1 MKTKNTALCLLAGTL
16 IISLA
21 GCISQPSPAKPA
33 ERQVVIPQEYAK
45 LMKSPH
51 RIPFQKAWARP
62 KLIRKYD
69 KIMISTKVSPVQLK
83 NGVLAK
89 QNVRN
94 YLGKNKQDIVELA
107 EYTAK
112 SFKKAFNKSRKIG
125 IASKPGPKTMSLEF
139 AIVQAVPNKAVS
151 GAILSTWG
159 LVPGIGWLFTPINVK
174 LKGEI
179 DDLGGVTAM
188 ETIIRDSETGEM
200 LVVIADR
207 VKGKMAFFNAKNYTS
222 YGGARQVIDIWTR
235 NIVEA
240 LDQTKEGK
248 LVHIDKE
255 KTYVPLNF

>member
-1 MKTKNTALCLLAGTL
+1 MKLTNTVLWIVAGSTAVL
-16 IISLA
+16 MN

-33 ERQVVIPQEYAK
+33 EKQVVIPQEYAE

-83 NGVLAK
+83 NGTLAK
-89 QNVRN
+89 QNMRN
-94 YLGKNKQDIVELA
+94 YLGKNKQDIIELA
-107 EYTAK
+107 QYTAK
-112 SFKKAFNKSRKIG
+112 SFKKSFSTSRKIKMV
-125 IASKPGPKTMSLEF
+125 SKPGQKTMLLEF

-188 ETIIRDSETGEM
+188 ETIIRDSETGEI
-200 LVVIADR
+200 LAVVADR
-207 VKGKMAFFNAKNYTS
+207 VKGKMAFFNAKNYTA

-240 LDQTKEGK
+240 LDQVKEGK

-255 KTYVPLNF
+255 KTYVPINF